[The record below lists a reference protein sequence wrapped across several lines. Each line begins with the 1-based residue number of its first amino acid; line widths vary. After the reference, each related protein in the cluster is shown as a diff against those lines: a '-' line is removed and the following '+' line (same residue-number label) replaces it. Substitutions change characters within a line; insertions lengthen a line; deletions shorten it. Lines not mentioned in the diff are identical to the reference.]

1 MKARTKAVFDAK
13 GGRDYAWETTVAD
26 ERANKIH
33 IHDRV
38 GEEESIEFSTERNSV
53 LEMPRLLLPSDQV
66 NMRAGRLPPP
76 EANGISYLKIP
87 VNAL

>member
-13 GGRDYAWETTVAD
+13 GGRDYAWEATVAD
-26 ERANKIH
+26 ERANNIH

-38 GEEESIEFSTERNSV
+38 GEEEFIEFSTERNSV
-53 LEMPRLLLPSDQV
+53 LEMPRLLLSSVQV
-66 NMRAGRLPPP
+66 NMRAGRPPPP
-76 EANGISYLKIP
+76 EVDGISFLKIP